1 MLTNVDLRAAHGVI
15 TGRHYL
21 MHLLVCLLGRDPST
35 RRAEGERPS
44 TLGANRI
51 RSVKLEGHEK

>member
-1 MLTNVDLRAAHGVI
+1 MLTNVDLRAALGVI

-21 MHLLVCLLGRDPST
+21 MHLLVCLLGRDPSN
-35 RRAEGERPS
+35 RRGEGERPS

-51 RSVKLEGHEK
+51 RSVKL